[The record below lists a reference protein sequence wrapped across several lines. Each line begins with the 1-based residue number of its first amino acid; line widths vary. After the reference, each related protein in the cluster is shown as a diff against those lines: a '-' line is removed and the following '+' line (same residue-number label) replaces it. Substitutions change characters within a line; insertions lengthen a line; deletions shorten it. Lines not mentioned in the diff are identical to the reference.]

1 MAEVHRRTAG
11 LGRDGCTTGWLG
23 RWKTGGA
30 IRTSVAIGGRNAHAS
45 STAKRGAADFVAVRA
60 DASPGQPPSR
70 DAQACD
76 SMEVIH
82 LGPNAARRNAPIIM
96 SDPPAV
102 AINPTDIRNPPNAVL
117 GPQGP
122 NPVAKVSAN
131 AATPTPKEITPYV
144 AMFFTVLF

>member
-1 MAEVHRRTAG
+1 MHNGMAGPVENWRRDSNIGCHRRQECPRFEHRETWG
-11 LGRDGCTTGWLG
+11 SRF
-23 RWKTGGA
+23 RGGA
-30 IRTSVAIGGRNAHAS
+30 CGRKSGPA
-45 STAKRGAADFVAVRA
+45 
-60 DASPGQPPSR
+60 PSR

-82 LGPNAARRNAPIIM
+82 LGPNAARRIAPIIM